1 MRDDSIFRI
10 ASQSKAL
17 TGVAIMALQEQ
28 GKLVIGDQ
36 DKLRAL
42 IYQAIVD

>member
-1 MRDDSIFRI
+1 MNNRRQYVSARGLDDH
-10 ASQSKAL
+10 
-17 TGVAIMALQEQ
+17 
-28 GKLVIGDQ
+28 